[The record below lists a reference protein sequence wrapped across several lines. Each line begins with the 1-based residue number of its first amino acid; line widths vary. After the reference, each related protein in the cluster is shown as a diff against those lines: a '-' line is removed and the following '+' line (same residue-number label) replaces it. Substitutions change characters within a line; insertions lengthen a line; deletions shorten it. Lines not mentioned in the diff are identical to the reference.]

1 METAI
6 VKLSD
11 IAKHPISR
19 LDAAYWTGRKEGK
32 KAFVKKDKGLLVE
45 DDINGKIML
54 SETDSTKYNEAVEEY
69 NISAAKLQEL
79 KNKFNAR

>member
-1 METAI
+1 MKMEI
-6 VKLSD
+6 VKMSD
-11 IAKHPISR
+11 IAKHPTSR
-19 LDAAYWTGRKEGK
+19 LDAGYWTGRKEGK

-54 SETDSTKYNEAVEEY
+54 SDSTYNEAVEEFS
-69 NISAAKLQEL
+69 ISAAKLQEL